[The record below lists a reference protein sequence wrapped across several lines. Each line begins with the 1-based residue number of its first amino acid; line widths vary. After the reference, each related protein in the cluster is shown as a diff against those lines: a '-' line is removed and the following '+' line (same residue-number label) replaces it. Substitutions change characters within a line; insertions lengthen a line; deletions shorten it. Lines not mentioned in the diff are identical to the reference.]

1 MLIHISKVIKLFSL
15 STENCLIMFPQHTP
29 PKPFLCLS
37 ILLFWLRL
45 NVIKIYYVWYTQIW
59 KLDLWKWSIK
69 EKMWNIKLYWNE
81 FFIQATFRFLLS
93 FSFFRSDVEHK
104 WRVGVHLNNNFF
116 KNVKAYK
123 RLSRMRICDARILD

>member
-81 FFIQATFRFLLS
+81 FSFRQRSDFCCL
-93 FSFFRSDVEHK
+93 FRSSVLTSSTNDVLAFT
-104 WRVGVHLNNNFF
+104 WITIS
-116 KNVKAYK
+116 
-123 RLSRMRICDARILD
+123 SRTSKLTKDCQEWEFVMPGF